1 MTCIRFNI
9 LLIFAALVWLL
20 SGCSRIQFVYNQL
33 DWVIPIY
40 LNSYMELSDTQR
52 TYVKEHVKSFLS
64 WHCSTQLTEYASL
77 IRDAAGNIQTGRIER
92 AQIEYYNQRIEQF
105 WASMIKQASPV
116 ISEVLENAS
125 DAQIEELFN
134 NLENDNREWLAKF
147 REQTA
152 EELRNDYYERMT
164 TELERWFG
172 PLNRI
177 QQQAVDGWSYK
188 FIPLGIEGLA
198 TRVQWQ
204 SRLRVLL
211 DQRKNQPFF
220 NAAFDELVV
229 NGENFRSSAYQKKLD
244 NNREVTIDLLYL
256 VMNNT
261 SVMQRKQQ
269 SKRAESIS
277 RDIDKL
283 VCTADY
289 PQLAH

>member
-1 MTCIRFNI
+1 
-9 LLIFAALVWLL
+9 
-20 SGCSRIQFVYNQL
+20 
-33 DWVIPIY
+33 
-40 LNSYMELSDTQR
+40 
-52 TYVKEHVKSFLS
+52 
-64 WHCSTQLTEYASL
+64 
-77 IRDAAGNIQTGRIER
+77 
-92 AQIEYYNQRIEQF
+92 
-105 WASMIKQASPV
+105 
-116 ISEVLENAS
+116 
-125 DAQIEELFN
+125 
-134 NLENDNREWLAKF
+134 
-147 REQTA
+147 
-152 EELRNDYYERMT
+152 MT

-172 PLNRI
+172 SLNRI